1 MLINIL
7 KLNEFIILMIHIF
20 EFDYRLLFIF
30 IGLIRKFKLLLKIYN
45 LFLFLYAI
53 DKAKQF

>member
-45 LFLFLYAI
+45 LFCPNYYLKNGLS
-53 DKAKQF
+53 